1 MRDEAEIRGHRRTY
15 VASGPGLVV
24 QALRKA
30 GRSDAVLLLD
40 EIDKVG
46 QSNYH
51 GDPGAALLE
60 VLDPEQNWA
69 FNVGVFVFVWVMG
82 LIFFVLART
91 IILMCRLI

>member
-30 GRSDAVLLLD
+30 GRGDAVLLLD

-46 QSNYH
+46 QSNFH

-69 FNVGVFVFVWVMG
+69 FNVGSA
-82 LIFFVLART
+82 FFLFFF
-91 IILMCRLI
+91 LGDES